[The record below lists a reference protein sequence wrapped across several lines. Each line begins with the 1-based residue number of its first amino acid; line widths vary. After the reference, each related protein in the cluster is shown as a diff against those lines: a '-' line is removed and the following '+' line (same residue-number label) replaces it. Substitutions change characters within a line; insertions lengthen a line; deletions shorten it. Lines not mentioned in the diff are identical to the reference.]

1 VNLALAQR
9 QIALAGVAL
18 LAALV
23 ALAAN
28 APGRNG
34 PNLPKPVPSAGGGW
48 YHALAAS
55 HGNAFSGSTTSCGY
69 QIDKRSLGIA
79 HSTLPCNTKIY
90 LLFKGQVVLV
100 QVIASGGK
108 AVAAGHDFELTP
120 ALAARIGL
128 KKTQPIK
135 WRYAG

>member
-34 PNLPKPVPSAGGGW
+34 PDLPKPIPATPEGGW
-48 YHALAAS
+48 YSALASS
-55 HGNAFSGSTTSCGY
+55 HGKTFSKSRTDCGY
-69 QIDKRSLGIA
+69 RIDAQSVGVA
-79 HSTLPCNTKIY
+79 HPVLPCNTKIY
-90 LLFKGQVVLV
+90 LLFKGQTVLT
-100 QVIASGGK
+100 QVIAKGTP
-108 AVAAGHDFELTP
+108 APGHEFELTP

-128 KKTQPIK
+128 KKTQSIK
-135 WRYAG
+135 WRYAR